1 MLLANFFL
9 HSSLFTLHFSLAS
22 HRLAFCGAASASR
35 FTIQTALLPLCVA
48 KKRTM
53 RYFFMIKK
61 QTKAFGKIKTL
72 CACALLCAAAVSI
85 AYVCK
90 FMTVGSIRIT
100 FENLPII
107 LSGIFFG
114 PVAGFITG
122 IGSDLVS
129 TAISHYGLGGLN
141 PIITLGAG
149 AIGFVSG
156 AMFRLPKIKNT
167 SLKALLAVG
176 SAHVVGNMLIKSIG
190 LMVYYSYALPAVL
203 PRVPLYIIIG
213 AIEYA
218 VILVLIRNK
227 GITKSIEK
235 LK

>member
-1 MLLANFFL
+1 M
-9 HSSLFTLHFSLAS
+9 
-22 HRLAFCGAASASR
+22 
-35 FTIQTALLPLCVA
+35 V
-48 KKRTM
+48 
-53 RYFFMIKK
+53 KK

-114 PVAGFITG
+114 PLAGFLTG
-122 IGSDLVS
+122 ICADLVS
-129 TAISHYGLGGLN
+129 TAISHYGIGGLN

-156 AMFRLPKIKNT
+156 VMFRFPRVRKT
-167 SLKALLAVG
+167 EVKALLAVG
-176 SAHVVGNMLIKSIG
+176 SAHVTGNMIIKSMG
-190 LMVYYSYALPAVL
+190 LMIYHAWALPAVL

-218 VILVLIRNK
+218 LILVLLKNK
-227 GITKSIEK
+227 GIMKTVEK

>member
-1 MLLANFFL
+1 MTKNK
-9 HSSLFTLHFSLAS
+9 S
-22 HRLAFCGAASASR
+22 
-35 FTIQTALLPLCVA
+35 
-48 KKRTM
+48 
-53 RYFFMIKK
+53 
-61 QTKAFGKIKTL
+61 KAFGKLKTL

-114 PVAGFITG
+114 PLAGFLTG
-122 IGSDLVS
+122 IGADLVS
-129 TAISHYGLGGLN
+129 TAISHYGIGGLN

-156 AMFRLPKIKNT
+156 VMFRFPRVRKTGI
-167 SLKALLAVG
+167 KALLAVG
-176 SAHVVGNMLIKSIG
+176 SAHVTGNMIIKSIG
-190 LMVYYSYALPAVL
+190 LMLYYSYALPAVL

-218 VILVLIRNK
+218 LILVLIKNK
-227 GITKSIEK
+227 GIIKTVEK

>member
-1 MLLANFFL
+1 M
-9 HSSLFTLHFSLAS
+9 
-22 HRLAFCGAASASR
+22 
-35 FTIQTALLPLCVA
+35 A
-48 KKRTM
+48 KN
-53 RYFFMIKK
+53 
-61 QTKAFGKIKTL
+61 KAFGKLKTL

-114 PVAGFITG
+114 PLAGFLTG
-122 IGSDLVS
+122 ICADLVS
-129 TAISHYGLGGLN
+129 TSISHYGIGGLN

-149 AIGFVSG
+149 AVGLVSG
-156 AMFRLPKIKNT
+156 AMFRFPKIRKT
-167 SLKALLAVG
+167 GARALLAVG
-176 SAHVVGNMLIKSIG
+176 GAHITGNMIIKSIG
-190 LMVYYSYALPAVL
+190 LMIYYAWALPAVL

-213 AIEYA
+213 TIEYA
-218 VILVLIRNK
+218 LILVLLKNK
-227 GITKSIEK
+227 GIMKTVEK